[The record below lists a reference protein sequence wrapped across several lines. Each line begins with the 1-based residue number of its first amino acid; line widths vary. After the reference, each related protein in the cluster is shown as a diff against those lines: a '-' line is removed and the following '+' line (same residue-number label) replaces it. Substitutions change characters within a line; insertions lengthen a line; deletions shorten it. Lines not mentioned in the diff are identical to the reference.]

1 MKNLIYK
8 IFYGFTVI
16 GGVCFVYEF
25 VMMNNPGRVVY
36 LGFLT
41 MISGVMTI
49 LFENRPVKTEAQIR
63 HNKKVE
69 NQAFTCL
76 IFIAISAIIVLFVT
90 LKD

>member
-16 GGVCFVYEF
+16 GGICFVYEF

-69 NQAFTCL
+69 NQAFTSL
-76 IFIAISAIIVLFVT
+76 ILIAISVIIVLFAT